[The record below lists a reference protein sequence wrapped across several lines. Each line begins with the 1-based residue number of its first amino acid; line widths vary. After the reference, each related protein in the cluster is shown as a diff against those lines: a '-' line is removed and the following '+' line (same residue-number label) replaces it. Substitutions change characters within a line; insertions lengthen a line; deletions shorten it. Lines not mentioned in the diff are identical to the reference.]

1 MSTEQFVQQW
11 RNITGEIIGVDTL
24 LFESDAGGPGAGS
37 SITIELNHRDLDVLE
52 KASQQLASALLAYPL
67 VKDVSDGF
75 SNGKQQYDFSL
86 KAEGKSLGLDELSV
100 GRQIRDAYYGAE
112 VLRQQRDRNEL
123 KVMVRLPQSERS
135 SAMDMNDFLLWTK
148 NQVEIPVK
156 EVVNIKK
163 GRAYTE
169 INRRNGRRNVQV
181 KASVTPR
188 NKAGGILADLKK
200 TELASMVK
208 QYPGLSYSFQG
219 RQADMA
225 KSMGTLKLSFVFALL
240 AIYAMLAIPFQ
251 SYVLPLI
258 VILSIPFGIIGAI
271 FGHLIMGYGLSILSL
286 LGIVALSGIVVN
298 DSLVLINHANQLR
311 GEYPEK
317 PAIDIIKMAGIQRF
331 RPIILT
337 TMTTFFGLAPM
348 ILETSRQAK
357 ILIPM
362 AISIGFGIVF
372 ATLITLVLIPSLYL
386 VVDDFQ
392 QRGRKG

>member
-1 MSTEQFVQQW
+1 
-11 RNITGEIIGVDTL
+11 
-24 LFESDAGGPGAGS
+24 
-37 SITIELNHRDLDVLE
+37 
-52 KASQQLASALLAYPL
+52 
-67 VKDVSDGF
+67 
-75 SNGKQQYDFSL
+75 
-86 KAEGKSLGLDELSV
+86 
-100 GRQIRDAYYGAE
+100 
-112 VLRQQRDRNEL
+112 
-123 KVMVRLPQSERS
+123 
-135 SAMDMNDFLLWTK
+135 
-148 NQVEIPVK
+148 
-156 EVVNIKK
+156 
-163 GRAYTE
+163 
-169 INRRNGRRNVQV
+169 
-181 KASVTPR
+181 
-188 NKAGGILADLKK
+188 
-200 TELASMVK
+200 MVK